1 MNNSSYICKQN
12 IIIMSKEA
20 VYRELYSQQN
30 ETVDTLFRIYQ
41 KDKFKARVYF
51 MNENSHNFFKH
62 RLVIFE
68 EPNGDFNIVL
78 FKKTYG
84 ISKSSIIYN
93 RESRVFSIIKK
104 GNKFYFK
111 NNIGLKPLTFNH
123 LLNCNHYETIK
134 NELIIKLP
142 WLRYLTEFN
151 IMKSVS
157 LNTIYSKKLFSFE
170 KALRH
175 EYKLPYPSAKLLYE
189 IGNTSNEVKYL
200 RYYIEYLI
208 NVENLHNTLPTYDF
222 HIFYDTVK
230 MAKTLDRKVN
240 CSWSSRR
247 LKEEHDEWSKEIT
260 DIVFTEGDR
269 PLNINNI
276 FIEFS
281 DMSGFYLLRTTKEMN
296 IEGRKQSHC
305 VATYVSKVDNG
316 NSAIYSIDGYTL
328 ELNSK
333 WVENY
338 TKKLIFINQF
348 RGYKNCDAP
357 KELYNLVLDKL
368 NEFNCVDYGVVI
380 GKNDG
385 EIFNI
390 EELF

>member
-1 MNNSSYICKQN
+1 
-12 IIIMSKEA
+12 MSKEA
-20 VYRELYSQQN
+20 VYRELYSHQN
-30 ETVDTLFRIYQ
+30 PSVDTLFKIYQ

-51 MNENSHNFFKH
+51 MNENSHNFIKH
-62 RLVIFE
+62 RLGIFD

-78 FKKTYG
+78 FKRTYG

-111 NNIGLKPLTFNH
+111 NNVGLKPLTFNH
-123 LLNCNHYETIK
+123 LFNCNHYDLIK
-134 NELIIKLP
+134 NELVIKLP
-142 WLRYLTEFN
+142 WLRYLTEYTILQN
-151 IMKSVS
+151 VS

-170 KALRH
+170 KALKY
-175 EYKLPYPSAKLLYE
+175 EYKLPCPSAKLLYDMRN
-189 IGNTSNEVKYL
+189 ISNESKYL
-200 RYYIEYLI
+200 RYYVEYLI

-222 HIFYDTVK
+222 HTFYDTVK
-230 MAKTLDRKVN
+230 MGKTLNRKVN
-240 CSWSSRR
+240 CSWSARR

-281 DMSGFYLLRTTKEMN
+281 DMSGFNLLTTTKEMN

-305 VATYVSKVDNG
+305 VATYVNKVDSG
-316 NSAIYSIDGYTL
+316 SCAIYSIDDYTL

-333 WVENY
+333 WIENY
-338 TKKLIFINQF
+338 TKKVIFINQF

-368 NEFNCVDYGVVI
+368 NKFNDIDYNVVV
-380 GKNDG
+380 GKKDKSIFDIDG
-385 EIFNI
+385 
-390 EELF
+390 LF

>member
-1 MNNSSYICKQN
+1 
-12 IIIMSKEA
+12 MSKEA
-20 VYRELYSQQN
+20 VYRELYSHQN
-30 ETVDTLFRIYQ
+30 QLVDTLFKIYQ

-51 MNENSHNFFKH
+51 MNENSHNFIKH
-62 RLVIFE
+62 RLGIFD

-78 FKKTYG
+78 FKRTYG

-111 NNIGLKPLTFNH
+111 NNLGLKPLTFNH
-123 LLNCNHYETIK
+123 LFNCIHYDNLIK
-134 NELIIKLP
+134 DELVIKLP
-142 WLRYLTEFN
+142 WLRYLTEYTILQN
-151 IMKSVS
+151 VS

-170 KALRH
+170 KALKY
-175 EYKLPYPSAKLLYE
+175 EYKLPCPSAKLLYDMRS
-189 IGNTSNEVKYL
+189 ISNESKYL
-200 RYYIEYLI
+200 RYYVEYLI

-222 HIFYDTVK
+222 HTFYDTVK
-230 MAKTLDRKVN
+230 MAKTLNRKVN
-240 CSWSSRR
+240 CSWSARR

-281 DMSGFYLLRTTKEMN
+281 DMSGFNLLTTTKEMN

-305 VATYVSKVDNG
+305 VATYVNKVDSG
-316 NSAIYSIDGYTL
+316 SCAIYSIDNYTL

-333 WVENY
+333 WIENY
-338 TKKLIFINQF
+338 TKKVIFINQF

-368 NEFNCVDYGVVI
+368 NEFNDIDYNVVV
-380 GKNDG
+380 GKKDNS
-385 EIFNI
+385 IFNI
-390 EELF
+390 DELF